1 MEKHSHEP
9 EYLKQ
14 ELVELLS
21 NYNNKIE
28 YLTASATPLSSIATS
43 SSILTFISLQ
53 LFLNASQTV
62 IRFLAGCN
70 IIFLLIVVFTSL
82 ITQLMIYRAKLRF
95 ARVNFELAEG
105 VTDKLDEESTQEEVL
120 SRLIH
125 LSHLANKAVR
135 TIDRIQWLNI
145 HVFFR
150 LFYIFLTFC
159 VSLLILLIFAETP
172 FRL

>member
-1 MEKHSHEP
+1 MARHSHEP

-14 ELVELLS
+14 ELIELLS
-21 NYNNKIE
+21 NYKNKIE

-53 LFLNASQTV
+53 LFLNGSQIG
-62 IRFLAGCN
+62 IRILAGFN
-70 IIFLLIVVFTSL
+70 IIFLLIVVFVSL
-82 ITQLMIYRAKLRF
+82 TTQLMIYRAKLRF
-95 ARVNFELAEG
+95 ARVNYELAEG
-105 VTDKLDEESTQEEVL
+105 VTKKLEDKNVYEEVL

-135 TIDRIQWLNI
+135 TIDQIQWLNI

-150 LFYIFLTFC
+150 LFYIFLTIC
-159 VSLLILLIFAETP
+159 VSLLQP
-172 FRL
+172 D